1 MIKSARFAAVGVAG
15 ATAGAVGTLAMD
27 LLWWRRARRGGD
39 DSRFGEWEFSGD
51 MGSFDEAAAPAQLG
65 RKVAGA
71 VGVTIPDERAG
82 LTNDV
87 VHWMTGPAYGA
98 LGAVV
103 AAAAGLP
110 PMVAGVGAGVVAFG
124 VAYSVLPTVGLY
136 DPIWAYDVRTV
147 LDDLT
152 AHLTFGVVT
161 GLVLAGAAAA
171 GHRAAGV

>member
-1 MIKSARFAAVGVAG
+1 MRKAARFAAVGLAG

-27 LLWWRRARRGGD
+27 LLWWSRSRRAGSD
-39 DSRFGEWEFSGD
+39 AAFGEWEFSGATE
-51 MGSFDEAAAPAQLG
+51 SFDDAAAPAKLG

-98 LGAVV
+98 LGAVAG
-103 AAAAGLP
+103 AAVGIPPLAAG
-110 PMVAGVGAGVVAFG
+110 VASGVVAFG
-124 VAYSVLPTVGLY
+124 TAYTVLPALGLY
-136 DPIWAYDVRTV
+136 DWAWEYDRET
-147 LDDLT
+147 LTKDLT
-152 AHLTFGVVT
+152 AHLTFGAVT
-161 GLVLAGAAAA
+161 GLVMSAAARA